1 MSDVNTTEQ
10 AQKASEAASIA
21 DITQVVQLF
30 HHHSLHWEH
39 ADYLLLYAATSIHAF
54 HVERDVK
61 FLLALQLLYVARSR
75 YGQPL
80 VAGAHLYILETHR
93 AVGSTHRQAQ
103 V

>member
-1 MSDVNTTEQ
+1 M
-10 AQKASEAASIA
+10 
-21 DITQVVQLF
+21 QLF

-39 ADYLLLYAATSIHAF
+39 ADYLLLYAATCIHAF

-61 FLLALQLLYVARSR
+61 FLLALQLLDVARSR

-80 VAGAHLYILETHR
+80 VAGVHPYIPEAHR
-93 AVGSTHRQAQ
+93 AVGSAHRKAQ